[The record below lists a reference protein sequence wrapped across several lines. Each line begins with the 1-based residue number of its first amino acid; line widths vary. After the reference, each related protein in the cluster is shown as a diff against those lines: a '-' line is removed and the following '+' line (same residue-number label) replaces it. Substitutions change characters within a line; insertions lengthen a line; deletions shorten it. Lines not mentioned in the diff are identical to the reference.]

1 MSFCDLKG
9 KTILVTGAS
18 SGIGMQAAISISKL
32 GGTLII
38 TGRNKDKLKETM
50 ALLEGEGHQLL
61 AADLIIDEDRAALV
75 DMLPTLDGLVQCA
88 GIVGPTPAK
97 FIRQEDIK
105 KMFGINYR
113 TPVLLTA
120 AILQKKKLNKGG
132 SIVLMSSVV
141 TQSPYFGGALYSSS
155 KGAIEAYSKNLALE
169 LVDRKVRVNCL
180 SPGLVNTPLITDP
193 AKEANPQIVDDSLQR
208 YIAKYPMGIGES
220 EDVANAIVFLLSDE
234 SRWISGANIDMG
246 AVIR

>member
-9 KTILVTGAS
+9 KTVLVTGAS
-18 SGIGMQAAISISKL
+18 SGIGMQTAISISKL
-32 GGTLII
+32 GGRLII
-38 TGRNKDKLKETM
+38 TGRNEKKLKETM
-50 ALLEGEGHQLL
+50 AMLEGEDHKML
-61 AADLIIDEDRAALV
+61 AADLIDSEDMNALV
-75 DMLPTLDGLVQCA
+75 DILPMLDGIVHCA

-120 AILQKKKLNKGG
+120 AILQKKKVNKGA

-141 TQSPYFGGALYSSS
+141 TESPYFGGALYASS
-155 KGAIEAYSKNLALE
+155 KGAIEAYTKTLALE
-169 LVDRKVRVNCL
+169 LVDRKIRVNCI

-193 AKEANPQIVDDSLQR
+193 AKEANIEIVDDSLKR
-208 YIAKYPMGIGES
+208 YIAKYPMGIGEA
-220 EDVANAIVFLLSDE
+220 EDVANAIVFLLSDQ
-234 SRWISGANIDMG
+234 SRWISGTNIPMG
-246 AVIR
+246 SVIK

>member
-9 KTILVTGAS
+9 KTVLVTGAS

-38 TGRNKDKLKETM
+38 TGRNDVKLKETFD
-50 ALLEGEGHQLL
+50 LLDGEGHKMLS
-61 AADLIIDEDRAALV
+61 ADLIIEEDRNELV
-75 DMLPTLDGLVQCA
+75 NVLPAVDGIVNCA

-97 FIRQEDIK
+97 FIRSEDIK
-105 KMFGINYR
+105 KMMSVNFR
-113 TPVLLTA
+113 VPVLLTA

-141 TQSPYFGGALYSSS
+141 TKSPYFGGALYAGS
-155 KGAIEAYSKNLALE
+155 KGAIEAYTKTLALE
-169 LVDRKVRVNCL
+169 LVDRKIRVNCL

-193 AKEANPQIVDDSLQR
+193 AKEANPEIVDDSLQR
-208 YIAKYPMGIGES
+208 YIAKYPMGIGEA
-220 EDVANAIVFLLSDE
+220 EDVANAIIFLLSDQ
-234 SRWISGANIDMG
+234 SRWISGTNIDMG
-246 AVIR
+246 SVIR

>member
-9 KTILVTGAS
+9 KSVLVTGAS

-38 TGRNKDKLKETM
+38 TGRNVDKLKETM
-50 ALLEGEGHQLL
+50 ALLEGEGHQML

-97 FIRQEDIK
+97 FIREEDIK

-132 SIVLMSSVV
+132 SVVLMSSVV
-141 TQSPYFGGALYSSS
+141 TQSPYFGGSLYSST

-169 LVDRKVRVNCL
+169 LVDRKIRVNCL

-193 AKEANPQIVDDSLQR
+193 AKEANPEIVDDSLQR
-208 YIAKYPMGIGES
+208 YIAKYPMGIGEA